1 MNKEKNYAN
10 MMLGL
15 LNHHKIQLNSAI
27 DEIDLIMSY
36 KEDIDITD
44 SYYSYQIERLEKVK
58 NTIERYLNK
67 IYDTF
72 KSLSDEE
79 QQVFILLYEDKLKVS
94 EASKRLN
101 ISRDKIYS
109 IRKNIC
115 LKYNWLDDNKKK
127 ISTNNYSGQ
136 VFN

>member
-15 LNHHKIQLNSAI
+15 LNHHKIQLKSAI
-27 DEIDLIMSY
+27 DEIDIIMSY
-36 KEDIDITD
+36 KDDIDITD
-44 SYYSYQIERLEKVK
+44 SYYTFKLERLEKVK
-58 NTIERYLNK
+58 NAIESYLKK

-94 EASKRLN
+94 EASRRLN
-101 ISRDKIYS
+101 VSTKKIYS

-115 LKYNWLDDNKKK
+115 LKYGWLDDNKNK

>member
-1 MNKEKNYAN
+1 MNKEKKYAN

-58 NTIERYLNK
+58 NAIEIYLNK

-72 KSLSDEE
+72 KELSDEE

-101 ISRDKIYS
+101 ISRDKIYA